1 MSGGVS
7 LAVWMGGVAREM
19 NLLQEASNLRQQANV
34 SARAQ
39 KPGSGSAG
47 VAADAPDKADGRPG
61 AGGAIDQDDQC
72 RDLYLALLKLL
83 NVTVTM
89 DVLSGT
95 SAGGINAALL
105 GLSSAAGVDLG
116 GLRELWLTAGSLDTL
131 LRDPREK
138 APPSLLQGDKVLF
151 AQLDSGIRNLYQHRF
166 PVGDSGIAAPSTTVF
181 ITTTMMSAETS
192 RFTDDYGTL
201 VPDVDHHGLFTF
213 DEQALASGDALTALA
228 LAARSSASFPGA
240 FEPSFVPINAQ
251 IAADAGVP
259 ERPDM
264 ADFAN
269 MTRSHWAADGGLLAN
284 RPLTPLLAKVFSQPA
299 TGQVRR
305 VLAFVVPDGGGTT
318 RTTPQAV
325 AGDDWE
331 HPPTLA
337 GALKADLGAQ
347 QSQSIAGDLQAART
361 HNERIDARHGLRRSL
376 AELGSRLR
384 SEDQQPPG
392 SPPSDGLVTGRLLHE
407 FERQQGSGLAQPLLT
422 EVMRQLTTMQIPAA
436 WAGQL
441 APGQQAETR
450 MAKEMVHILGRGW
463 HETQPAQRPG
473 EGRAAPR
480 AAAPSAADEE
490 AAAWTAWTATADP
503 YARAAMFGLPV
514 FLAAQ
519 ALVIHLIR
527 RGYQRA
533 TDRGLRNK
541 LAEHRAAVDDCSTPL
556 PPGWT
561 DESGQVRGY
570 LKQAV
575 APGPDGRYRDLEVVA
590 ADLAEQKRQALLI
603 GDGAV
608 ALQGAWARL
617 AEATQSLL
625 ADLRPLSAADGR
637 PSRADAAEA
646 IGVYQRYFGDALEPP
661 QVADRLL
668 KLALAE
674 RALLP
679 ADAELDQPVE
689 FVQFSANT
697 RTLLAPAD
705 ESAPAPQQLDS
716 VTKLRGVE
724 FHHFAAFYKSS
735 WRAWDWMWGRLD
747 GSGWLVHILLD
758 PRRILAVA
766 EDDPHAYPAGRR
778 AACFA
783 TALRDATGLP
793 AGLPGD
799 CLEQDLAFLDDHNA
813 EVPVS
818 LPNSALFLA
827 QAWQNL
833 IAADEL
839 PTIGEQINIDNGHD
853 PSLIGT
859 AAAAKQKPPPDRWAT
874 TMHNLKQQKAAP
886 EEFARQL
893 PWCPVRQETLAGQ
906 LRTPAFAQ
914 VATKAAAVGTA
925 ALTAAPETPGAIR
938 PVLTSAR
945 TVTRTGYMATK
956 VTGGTAWKILLAGTV
971 LALVGGVMATQGMM
985 VVGLTGTI
993 IALVGLYL
1001 IVLGAWELHRGV
1013 LGALVAITVLAL
1025 LAALALHW
1033 VRIQLWGTGKDINS
1047 GLVPRDVL
1055 PWLSSTWW
1063 GGLAILGGIVLIGV
1077 LLSRIPRAR
1086 PPRNRATQ
1094 TPVPPAPAAARVPF
1108 KEAIPDTASEVLQF
1122 MPKNGQQD
1130 LAWVDGTIHELNEL
1144 YNQLLRMQLATD
1156 VVGEATEDLTQ
1167 SEKAT
1172 VDARCAQIGTP
1183 LVQVREGSI
1192 ILQLSQSTAYG
1203 VPVLATLG
1211 LILKKGPELAA
1222 LPHKIQERW
1231 YSSAEEAEAARRSYE
1246 KLKQQ
1251 SDIRSIE
1258 ASASVTQA
1266 AIQQSA
1272 RASIVQ

>member
-19 NLLQEASNLRQQANV
+19 NLLQEASNLRQRVNAPAHVQQPESV
-34 SARAQ
+34 SAGTGA
-39 KPGSGSAG
+39 SARQ
-47 VAADAPDKADGRPG
+47 AADGRAG
-61 AGGAIDQDDQC
+61 AGGATDWDDRC
-72 RDLYLALLKLL
+72 RDLYLSLLKLL

-116 GLRELWLTAGSLDTL
+116 RLRNLWLTAGSLDKL
-131 LRDPREK
+131 LRDPQEK
-138 APPSLLQGDKVLF
+138 SPPSLLQGDKVLF
-151 AQLDSGIRNLYQHRF
+151 TQLDQGIRQFSQSERNYPPPQVD
-166 PVGDSGIAAPSTTVF
+166 PGTSAPSTTVF
-181 ITTTMMSAETS
+181 ITTTMMSPETS

-213 DEQALASGDALTALA
+213 DEQALVSGEALTALA

-240 FEPSFVPINAQ
+240 FEPSFVPINAH
-251 IAADAGVP
+251 IAAAAGVP
-259 ERPDM
+259 DRPNM

-269 MTRSHWAADGGLLAN
+269 MTRSHWVADGGLLAN

-299 TGQVRR
+299 SGQVRR

-325 AGDDWE
+325 GGDDWE
-331 HPPTLA
+331 HPPTMA

-347 QSQSIAGDLQAART
+347 QSQSIASDLQAARI
-361 HNERIDARHGLRRSL
+361 HNERINARHGLRRSL
-376 AELGSRLR
+376 ADLGSRLR
-384 SEDQQPPG
+384 SEDQQPAG
-392 SPPSDGLVTGRLLHE
+392 SPPSDGLVDGRLLHE

-422 EVMRQLTTMQIPAA
+422 QVMRQLTTMQIPDA

-441 APGQQAETR
+441 APGQQAETQ
-450 MAKEMVHILGRGW
+450 MARTMVHILGRGW
-463 HETQPAQRPG
+463 HETQPTQLPG
-473 EGRAAPR
+473 DGPAAP
-480 AAAPSAADEE
+480 AAGAPSAANEE
-490 AAAWTAWTATADP
+490 AAAWTAWTAATGP

-541 LAEHRAAVDDCSTPL
+541 LAEHRAAIKDISTPSSA
-556 PPGWT
+556 WT
-561 DESGQVRGY
+561 DESGQVRAY
-570 LKQAV
+570 LKQAM
-575 APGPDGRYRDLEVVA
+575 APGPDGHYRDLKTVA

-603 GDGAV
+603 GDRAV
-608 ALQGAWARL
+608 ALQDPWARL

-625 ADLRPLSAADGR
+625 ADLLPLSAADGR
-637 PSRADAAEA
+637 PSRADAAKA
-646 IGVYQRYFGDALEPP
+646 IGVYQRYFGNAPEPP

-668 KLALAE
+668 KLVLAE

-697 RTLLAPAD
+697 RTLLAPTD
-705 ESAPAPQQLDS
+705 DSAPAPQRLDS
-716 VTKLRGVE
+716 VDKLRGVE

-758 PRRILAVA
+758 PRRILAVV
-766 EDDPHAYPAGRR
+766 EDDPDAYPEGQR
-778 AACFA
+778 AASFA
-783 TALRDATGLP
+783 KALRDATGLP
-793 AGLPGD
+793 TGLSED
-799 CLEQDLAFLDDHNA
+799 CLDQDLAFLDDHNA

-818 LPNSALFLA
+818 LPNSSLFLA

-839 PTIGEQINIDNGHD
+839 PAIGEQINTDNGHN
-853 PSLIGT
+853 PSLTGT
-859 AAAAKQKPPPDRWAT
+859 PAAAKQKPPPDRWAT
-874 TMHNLKQQKAAP
+874 TVHNLQQQAAAP

-893 PWCPVRQETLAGQ
+893 PWCPVRQETLAGE

-914 VATKAAAVGTA
+914 TATKAAAVATA
-925 ALTAAPETPGAIR
+925 ALTAAPEAPGAIR
-938 PVLTSAR
+938 PVLTTAR
-945 TVTRTGYMATK
+945 TVTRTGYMAAK
-956 VTGGTAWKILLAGTV
+956 VTGGTAWKILVAGV
-971 LALVGGVMATQGMM
+971 ILALVGGVMATQGMM

-993 IALVGLYL
+993 VALVGLYL

-1013 LGALVAITVLAL
+1013 LGALVAVTVVAL
-1025 LAALALHW
+1025 LASLTLHW
-1033 VRIQLWGTGKDINS
+1033 TRFELWGTGKNINS
-1047 GLVPRDVL
+1047 GLVARDVL

-1063 GGLAILGGIVLIGV
+1063 GGLAILGGIFLIGW

-1086 PPRNRATQ
+1086 PPRNRARQ
-1094 TPVPPAPAAARVPF
+1094 TTVPPEDIAAKR
-1108 KEAIPDTASEVLQF
+1108 
-1122 MPKNGQQD
+1122 
-1130 LAWVDGTIHELNEL
+1130 
-1144 YNQLLRMQLATD
+1144 
-1156 VVGEATEDLTQ
+1156 
-1167 SEKAT
+1167 
-1172 VDARCAQIGTP
+1172 P
-1183 LVQVREGSI
+1183 LPPMEN
-1192 ILQLSQSTAYG
+1192 A
-1203 VPVLATLG
+1203 
-1211 LILKKGPELAA
+1211 
-1222 LPHKIQERW
+1222 
-1231 YSSAEEAEAARRSYE
+1231 
-1246 KLKQQ
+1246 
-1251 SDIRSIE
+1251 
-1258 ASASVTQA
+1258 
-1266 AIQQSA
+1266 
-1272 RASIVQ
+1272 